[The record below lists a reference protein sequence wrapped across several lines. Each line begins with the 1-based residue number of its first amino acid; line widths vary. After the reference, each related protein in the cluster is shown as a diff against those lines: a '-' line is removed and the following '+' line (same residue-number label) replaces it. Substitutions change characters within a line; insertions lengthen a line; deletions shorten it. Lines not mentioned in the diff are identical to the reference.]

1 MEEIILEDKQAM
13 IFLNNLG
20 SSTFDPFWILV
31 SEKWFWI
38 PLYVIF
44 LYFLYKNFNKKSL
57 FYILLFVA
65 LGITASDQIANI
77 FKFGFERLRPC
88 HDPSLEG
95 LLREV
100 KCGGKFGF
108 YSAHSSNS
116 FFVATYL
123 TILLGKKI
131 KQLPY
136 FLFVWAAIVAYSRV
150 YLGMHFPGDIIIGA
164 IMGILLALF
173 FGTLAKKVIKKSE
186 VQLKTHNF

>member
-150 YLGMHFPGDIIIGA
+150 YLGMHFPGDIIVGA
-164 IMGILLALF
+164 IIGILLALF

-186 VQLKTHNF
+186 VTTQDS

>member
-57 FYILLFVA
+57 FYILIFLA

-173 FGTLAKKVIKKSE
+173 FGTLARKVIKKSE
-186 VQLKTHNF
+186 ATTQDS

>member
-57 FYILLFVA
+57 FYILLFIA

-123 TILLGKKI
+123 TMLLGKKI

-150 YLGMHFPGDIIIGA
+150 YLGMHFPGDIIVGA

-173 FGTLAKKVIKKSE
+173 FGTLAKKVIRKSE
-186 VQLKTHNF
+186 VTTQDS

>member
-38 PLYVIF
+38 PLYVVF

-150 YLGMHFPGDIIIGA
+150 YLGMHFPGDIIVGA

-173 FGTLAKKVIKKSE
+173 FGTLAKKVIRKSE
-186 VQLKTHNF
+186 VTTQDS

>member
-38 PLYVIF
+38 PLYIIF

-123 TILLGKKI
+123 TMLLGKKI

-150 YLGMHFPGDIIIGA
+150 YLGMHFPGDIIVGA

-186 VQLKTHNF
+186 VTTQDS

>member
-131 KQLPY
+131 KQLSY

-150 YLGMHFPGDIIIGA
+150 YLGMHFPGDIIVGA

-186 VQLKTHNF
+186 VTTQDS

>member
-150 YLGMHFPGDIIIGA
+150 YLGMHFPGDIIVGA

-173 FGTLAKKVIKKSE
+173 FGILAKKVIRKSE
-186 VQLKTHNF
+186 VTTHNS

>member
-57 FYILLFVA
+57 FYILLFIA

-123 TILLGKKI
+123 TMLLGKKI

-173 FGTLAKKVIKKSE
+173 FGILAKKVIRKSE
-186 VQLKTHNF
+186 VTTLDS

>member
-150 YLGMHFPGDIIIGA
+150 YLGMHFPGDIIVGA

-186 VQLKTHNF
+186 VTTYNL

>member
-57 FYILLFVA
+57 FYILLFIA

-186 VQLKTHNF
+186 VTTQDS

>member
-123 TILLGKKI
+123 TILLDKKI

-150 YLGMHFPGDIIIGA
+150 YLGMHFPGDIIVGA

-173 FGTLAKKVIKKSE
+173 FGTLARKVIKKSE
-186 VQLKTHNF
+186 VTTQDS

>member
-20 SSTFDPFWILV
+20 NSTFDPFWILV

-38 PLYVIF
+38 PLYIIF

-186 VQLKTHNF
+186 VTTQDS

>member
-44 LYFLYKNFNKKSL
+44 LYFLYKTFNKKSL

-150 YLGMHFPGDIIIGA
+150 YLGMHFPGDIIVGA

-173 FGTLAKKVIKKSE
+173 FGTLAKKVIRKSE
-186 VQLKTHNF
+186 VTTQDS

>member
-13 IFLNNLG
+13 FFLNNLG

-186 VQLKTHNF
+186 VTTQDS

>member
-173 FGTLAKKVIKKSE
+173 FGTLAKKVIRKSE
-186 VQLKTHNF
+186 VTTHNS

>member
-44 LYFLYKNFNKKSL
+44 LYFLYRNFNKKSL

-123 TILLGKKI
+123 TMLLGKKI

-186 VQLKTHNF
+186 VTTQDS

>member
-136 FLFVWAAIVAYSRV
+136 FLFVWATIVAYSRV
-150 YLGMHFPGDIIIGA
+150 YLGMHFPGDIIVGA

-186 VQLKTHNF
+186 VTTQDS

>member
-150 YLGMHFPGDIIIGA
+150 YLGMHFPGDIIVGA

-186 VQLKTHNF
+186 IFTQYS

>member
-38 PLYVIF
+38 PLYIIF

-65 LGITASDQIANI
+65 LGITASDQITNI

-164 IMGILLALF
+164 IMGILLAIF
-173 FGTLAKKVIKKSE
+173 FGILAKKVIRKSE
-186 VQLKTHNF
+186 VTTLDS

>member
-116 FFVATYL
+116 FFVATYI

-173 FGTLAKKVIKKSE
+173 FGTLAKKVIRKSE
-186 VQLKTHNF
+186 VTTQDS

>member
-38 PLYVIF
+38 PLYIIF

-123 TILLGKKI
+123 TMLLGKKI

-150 YLGMHFPGDIIIGA
+150 YLGMHFPGDIIVGA
-164 IMGILLALF
+164 IMGILLAIF
-173 FGTLAKKVIKKSE
+173 FGTLAKKVIRKSE
-186 VQLKTHNF
+186 VTTQDS

>member
-164 IMGILLALF
+164 MMGILLALF

-186 VQLKTHNF
+186 VTTQDS

>member
-123 TILLGKKI
+123 TMLLGKKI

-136 FLFVWAAIVAYSRV
+136 FQFVWAAIVAYSRV
-150 YLGMHFPGDIIIGA
+150 YLGMHFPGDIIVGA
-164 IMGILLALF
+164 IMGIRLALF

-186 VQLKTHNF
+186 VTTQDS

>member
-38 PLYVIF
+38 PLYIIF

-136 FLFVWAAIVAYSRV
+136 FLFIWAAIVAYSRV
-150 YLGMHFPGDIIIGA
+150 YLGMHFPGDIIVGA

-173 FGTLAKKVIKKSE
+173 FGTLARKVIKKSE
-186 VQLKTHNF
+186 VTTQDS

>member
-57 FYILLFVA
+57 FYILLFIA

-173 FGTLAKKVIKKSE
+173 FGTLAKKVIRKSE
-186 VQLKTHNF
+186 VTTQDS

>member
-123 TILLGKKI
+123 TMLLGKKI

-173 FGTLAKKVIKKSE
+173 FGTLAKKVIRKSE
-186 VQLKTHNF
+186 VTTYNP

>member
-123 TILLGKKI
+123 TMLLGKKI

-136 FLFVWAAIVAYSRV
+136 FLFVWAAIVAYSIV

-173 FGTLAKKVIKKSE
+173 FGILAKKVIRKSE
-186 VQLKTHNF
+186 VTTQDS

>member
-38 PLYVIF
+38 PLYIIF

-150 YLGMHFPGDIIIGA
+150 YLGMHFPGDLIVGA

-186 VQLKTHNF
+186 VTTQDS

>member
-123 TILLGKKI
+123 TMLLGKKI

-136 FLFVWAAIVAYSRV
+136 FLFIWAAIVAYSRV

-186 VQLKTHNF
+186 VTTLDS

>member
-123 TILLGKKI
+123 TMLLGKKI

-136 FLFVWAAIVAYSRV
+136 LLFVWAAIVAYSRV
-150 YLGMHFPGDIIIGA
+150 YLGMHFPGDIIVGA

-186 VQLKTHNF
+186 VTTQDS

>member
-123 TILLGKKI
+123 TMLLGKKI

-173 FGTLAKKVIKKSE
+173 FGTLAKKVIRKSE
-186 VQLKTHNF
+186 VTTLDS

>member
-173 FGTLAKKVIKKSE
+173 FGTLAKKVIRKSE
-186 VQLKTHNF
+186 VFTQDS

>member
-1 MEEIILEDKQAM
+1 MEEIILEDKQVM

-123 TILLGKKI
+123 TMLLGKKI

-150 YLGMHFPGDIIIGA
+150 YLGMHFPGDIIVGA

-173 FGTLAKKVIKKSE
+173 FGTLARKVIKKSE
-186 VQLKTHNF
+186 VTTQDS

>member
-65 LGITASDQIANI
+65 LGITASDQVANI

-123 TILLGKKI
+123 TMLLGKKI

-150 YLGMHFPGDIIIGA
+150 YLGMHFPGDIIVGA

-186 VQLKTHNF
+186 IFTQNS

>member
-38 PLYVIF
+38 PLYIIF

-123 TILLGKKI
+123 TMLLGKKI

-136 FLFVWAAIVAYSRV
+136 FLFIWAAIVAYSRV
-150 YLGMHFPGDIIIGA
+150 YLGMHFPGDIIVGA

-186 VQLKTHNF
+186 IFTQDS

>member
-123 TILLGKKI
+123 TMLLGKKI

-150 YLGMHFPGDIIIGA
+150 YLGMHFPGDIIVGA

-186 VQLKTHNF
+186 ATTQDS

>member
-123 TILLGKKI
+123 TMLLGKKI

-150 YLGMHFPGDIIIGA
+150 YLGMHFPGDIIVGA

-173 FGTLAKKVIKKSE
+173 FGILAKKVIRKSE
-186 VQLKTHNF
+186 VTTLDS

>member
-38 PLYVIF
+38 PLYIIF

-123 TILLGKKI
+123 TMLLGKKI

-150 YLGMHFPGDIIIGA
+150 YLGMHFPGDIIVGA

-173 FGTLAKKVIKKSE
+173 FGTLAKKVIRKSE
-186 VQLKTHNF
+186 VFTQDS

>member
-123 TILLGKKI
+123 TMLLSKKI

-150 YLGMHFPGDIIIGA
+150 YLGMHFPGDIIVGA

-173 FGTLAKKVIKKSE
+173 FGTLAKKVIRKSE
-186 VQLKTHNF
+186 VTTQDS